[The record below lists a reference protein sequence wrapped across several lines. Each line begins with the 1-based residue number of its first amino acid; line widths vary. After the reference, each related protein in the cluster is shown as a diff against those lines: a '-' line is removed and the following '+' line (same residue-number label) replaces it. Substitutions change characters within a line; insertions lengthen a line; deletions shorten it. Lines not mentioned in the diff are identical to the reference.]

1 MRRSHLLAAL
11 AAFVLCS
18 GVLAV
23 AQQPG
28 ARPAAPPARPGPA
41 IALLDVP
48 KIFKQHAGFK
58 HLMNNMKADAERDQ
72 THLKAEREAIMKL
85 AEQVKEYNRGTPDY
99 EAGME
104 TVTKRQAD
112 LAVKL
117 RMHQETYRER
127 EAGIFYRVYTEMLE
141 VVGYYAQANRMFD
154 VWVLVIFGV
163 VGFVLRKAAIPQA
176 PFVIG
181 LVLAPIAEQSLR
193 TGLMITGGS
202 ILPFVKRPI
211 SLTFLIISILF
222 LVWPFVS
229 QWRNRNSPQIR

>member
-99 EAGME
+99 KAGME

-141 VVGYYAQANRMFD
+141 VVGYYAQANRITMVLKFNSETGD
-154 VWVLVIFGV
+154 ATQPETIVPYINRRVVWQAGNLDITQIILNEMNRRYGPAQPPVGTTDRRNYPGGTHGV
-163 VGFVLRKAAIPQA
+163 R
-176 PFVIG
+176 
-181 LVLAPIAEQSLR
+181 
-193 TGLMITGGS
+193 
-202 ILPFVKRPI
+202 
-211 SLTFLIISILF
+211 
-222 LVWPFVS
+222 S
-229 QWRNRNSPQIR
+229 Q